1 MTRWRVLLADDH
13 QPSIRCWRTLLEP
26 QFEVV
31 GAVADG
37 VALVEAVDCV
47 RPDIIVTD
55 VVLPVRTGVAAVDD
69 ILRRHPGIRAVFV
82 TVYADQTL
90 LRQALAAGAF
100 GYVLKVRAGDDL
112 LPAVEA
118 AVHGQLLISPFPSP
132 GGPPATLPRRGIN
145 EARRGAGDVVVLGS
159 YAERIGRQ

>member
-13 QPSIRCWRTLLEP
+13 QPSIRRWRALLEP

-37 VALVEAVDCV
+37 VALVEAADCL
-47 RPDIIVTD
+47 RPDIVVTD
-55 VVLPVRTGVAAVDD
+55 VVLPLRTGVAAVDA
-69 ILRRHPGIRAVFV
+69 IVRRHPGIRAVFV

-90 LRQALAAGAF
+90 LRQALAAGAL
-100 GYVLKVRAGDDL
+100 GYVLKIRAGDDL
-112 LPAVEA
+112 LPAVDA

-132 GGPPATLPRRGIN
+132 VGRLATLPRRGIDDD
-145 EARRGAGDVVVLGS
+145 RRVSAGVAPFGR
-159 YAERIGRQ
+159 YADRIDRQ

>member
-13 QPSIRCWRTLLEP
+13 QPSIRRWRALLEP

-37 VALVEAVDCV
+37 VSLVEAVDRL

-69 ILRRHPGIRAVFV
+69 IVRRHPGIRAVFV
-82 TVYADQTL
+82 TVHADQTL

-100 GYVLKVRAGDDL
+100 GYVLKIRAGDDL
-112 LPAVEA
+112 LPAVDA
-118 AVHGQLLISPFPSP
+118 AIRGRLLISPFPSP
-132 GGPPATLPRRGIN
+132 GGRSETLPRRGID
-145 EARRGAGDVVVLGS
+145 EHGRDRRGVAVLGR
-159 YAERIGRQ
+159 YADQIDRQ